1 MTTEG
6 AQISLT
12 GHLRSKSDLVR
23 RWFDA
28 CFPNR
33 GPLRRDCLQV
43 GPPVL
48 IPVPPHEDWNMVGM
62 ALDYRIRYYFAITAP
77 EQFLA
82 ARGAAALGK
91 EWHGFGRIT
100 DELSLPGDECWKRE
114 EAERLAVI
122 SRLKE
127 DLSAADLTCKKLL
140 GSKSY
145 PWHRSASM
153 LSKSRNPAWQRAWEN
168 RLRLL
173 RELREASDRQHEK
186 DIDRALSE
194 RLCSD
199 TWGQF
204 ADALREEPLGTRPVG
219 RRLARAAEERL
230 CRACYALACYEAVFR
245 ARPSPWWPIVIAGRS
260 RSLQQLLEM
269 ASVEAVADL
278 VQLSQ
283 AFWKTQRALIAKP
296 AVLNPTFTLSPFL
309 GGADADLVADHCLI
323 DIKAGQLGRPGTT
336 DFYQLLGYVLADT
349 TDRYEVASVGIY
361 FARQPALVT
370 WPLDQFC
377 ETLAGRPV
385 DLAATRLEFAELVE
399 GLRSPGSRG
408 ALKVARRAERRQ
420 VRTGRTGRPS

>member
-1 MTTEG
+1 MATEG

-12 GHLRSKSDLVR
+12 GHLRSKSDLIR

-28 CFPNR
+28 SFPNR
-33 GPLRRDCLQV
+33 GPLRRDCLRV

-48 IPVPPHEDWNMVGM
+48 MPVPPHKEWNMVGM
-62 ALDYRIRYYFAITAP
+62 ALDYRIRYYFEGTAP

-82 ARGAAALGK
+82 ARGAALLGK

-100 DELSLPGDECWKRE
+100 DELSIPGDECWNRQ
-114 EAERLAVI
+114 EAERLALVAG
-122 SRLKE
+122 LE
-127 DLSAADLTCKKLL
+127 DHLSAADLTCQRLL
-140 GSKSY
+140 GSKDS
-145 PWHRSASM
+145 
-153 LSKSRNPAWQRAWEN
+153 AWQRAWQN
-168 RLRLL
+168 RLRIL
-173 RELREASDRQHEK
+173 RELRDARDSRHAWA
-186 DIDRALSE
+186 IDRGLSE
-194 RLCSD
+194 RLTRE
-199 TWGQF
+199 TWNLL
-204 ADALREEPLGTRPVG
+204 ASALKDALVETQPVG
-219 RRLARAAEERL
+219 KRSAQAAEERL
-230 CRACYALACYEAVFR
+230 CRACYALAAYEAVFR
-245 ARPSPWWPIVIAGRS
+245 ARPSPWWPIVMAGRS

-283 AFWKTQRALIAKP
+283 AFCETQRALIAKP
-296 AVLNPTFTLSPFL
+296 AVLNPTFTLSPLL
-309 GGADADLVADHCLI
+309 GGADADLIVDHCLI

-385 DLAATRLEFAELVE
+385 DLATTRLEFAELVE
-399 GLRSPGSRG
+399 GLRSPGSRV
-408 ALKVARRAERRQ
+408 ALKVARQAERRQ
-420 VRTGRTGRPS
+420 ARTGRTGRP